1 MSCLKLLRSHK
12 TQTIWIFILSFILT
26 CSTSLMPVWAQANST
41 AAISVD
47 GRVLFRVS
55 RLEGFD
61 AQPRA
66 DYANEI
72 LNRAVESGEPV
83 TVQLQSPAFAIRT
96 TGKAMANGAEGDRI
110 GVENATTRR
119 VVQGTVTGEG
129 KVTVE
134 F

>member
-1 MSCLKLLRSHK
+1 MDGLSHAELERLVKTGDFDFVQFNYSLDEPEAEARLRRG
-12 TQTIWIFILSFILT
+12 
-26 CSTSLMPVWAQANST
+26 
-41 AAISVD
+41 D
-47 GRVLFRVS
+47 
-55 RLEGFD
+55 
-61 AQPRA
+61 
-66 DYANEI
+66 
-72 LNRAVESGEPV
+72 PV